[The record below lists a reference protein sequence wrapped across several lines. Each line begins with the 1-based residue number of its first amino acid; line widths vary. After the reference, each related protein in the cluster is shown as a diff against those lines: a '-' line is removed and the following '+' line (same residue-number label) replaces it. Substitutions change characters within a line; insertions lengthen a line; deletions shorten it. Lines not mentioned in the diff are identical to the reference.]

1 MPTPSS
7 ASTTIT
13 VPASGQLIID
23 AIIHAI
29 KWGTGSSAG
38 TSISYSFPWTSGES
52 YFYGINSGSKYS
64 SLEEQKATSHFA
76 LTTEQQI
83 SATRAFQAWADVA
96 NLNFIPVAD
105 NVSSAGDIR
114 IGWTSAIDMT
124 VTGKKAWGWAYQPN
138 GYYPDGGDIWISTES
153 SGATSKDWSTGSYNF
168 MSLIHEIGHALGL
181 KHPFDG
187 STNLPAA
194 TDTRQYTIMSYTD
207 IQNDLFRTITY
218 GANNKPV
225 FAFQDVVPETPM
237 VYDIAAIQY
246 LYGVNNNYK
255 TGNDTYTFDTN
266 TPFLKT
272 IWDAGG
278 NDTISVANFT
288 LGCVIDLTPGNYSDI
303 RMEAAPNPPGYTGGT
318 VPTYDGKQNLGIAFG
333 AYIENAIGGAG
344 NDKLIGNKV
353 NNTFTGNG
361 GNDTIDGGLGLDL
374 ANYASAHSNYTI
386 TASGSVAL
394 VKANS
399 GTEGSDT
406 LFNIERL
413 HFSDENI
420 ALDINGIAGQAYRLY
435 QAAFDRKPD
444 LKGLGYWIADMDK
457 GSSLTTVAAGFMLSP
472 EFQKLYGS
480 SPSNTTLITNF
491 YQNVLHRTP
500 DKAGFDYWLDQ
511 LNTKKITAAGALAS
525 FCESA
530 ENQALVIGSIQNGI
544 EYLLWPA

>member
-64 SLEEQKATSHFA
+64 SLEEQKATSRFA
-76 LTTEQQI
+76 LTTEQQL
-83 SATRAFQAWADVA
+83 SATKAFQAWADVA

-153 SGATSKDWSTGSYNF
+153 SGATNKEWGTGSHNF
-168 MSLIHEIGHALGL
+168 MSLMHEIGHALGL

-194 TDTRQYTIMSYTD
+194 TDTRQYTMMSYTD
-207 IQNDLFRTITY
+207 IQNDVFRTITY

-225 FAFQDVVPETPM
+225 FTYQYVVPETPM
-237 VYDIAAIQY
+237 VYDIAAMQY

-266 TPFLKT
+266 TAFLKT

-288 LGCVIDLTPGNYSDI
+288 LACVIDLTPGNYSDI

-318 VPTYDGKQNLGIAFG
+318 IPTYDGKQNLGIAFG

-374 ANYASAHSNYTI
+374 ANYTGAHGNYTI

-394 VKANS
+394 VKATS

-530 ENQALVIGSIQNGI
+530 ENQAMVIGSIQNGI